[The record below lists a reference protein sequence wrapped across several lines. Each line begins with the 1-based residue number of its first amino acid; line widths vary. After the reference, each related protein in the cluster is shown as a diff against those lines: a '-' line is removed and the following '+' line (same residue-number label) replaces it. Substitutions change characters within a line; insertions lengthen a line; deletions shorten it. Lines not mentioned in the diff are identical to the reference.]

1 MGKSSFTFAILHLCF
16 RYFSSIEEIRSTVEF
31 PPKSAFF
38 SKLKQTEVNDDDY
51 DDAKNLYE
59 SRCSLPDGHPDK
71 WTNFGD
77 FLKHYNLLDVRP
89 LVQAL
94 SICFRKFKE
103 FFNVDPGTKSYKSW
117 YHILS
122 K

>member
-1 MGKSSFTFAILHLCF
+1 MGKNYSILHLFQFEF

-38 SKLKQTEVNDDDY
+38 SKLKQAEVDEEEYNES
-51 DDAKNLYE
+51 KNLYE
-59 SRCSLPDGHPDK
+59 SRRSLPDGHPDK

-94 SICFRKFKE
+94 SVCFRKFRE
-103 FFNVDPGTKSYKSW
+103 FFNVDPGTK
-117 YHILS
+117 
-122 K
+122 

>member
-1 MGKSSFTFAILHLCF
+1 MGKNYSILHLFQFEF

-38 SKLKQTEVNDDDY
+38 SKLKQAEVDEEEYNES
-51 DDAKNLYE
+51 KNLYE
-59 SRCSLPDGHPDK
+59 SRRSLPDGHPDK

-77 FLKHYNLLDVRP
+77 FLKYYNLLDVRP

-94 SICFRKFKE
+94 SICFRKFRE
-103 FFNVDPGTKSYKSW
+103 FFNVDPGTEK
-117 YHILS
+117 
-122 K
+122 

>member
-1 MGKSSFTFAILHLCF
+1 MGKICFTIPLLYSYFS
-16 RYFSSIEEIRSTVEF
+16 YFSSIEEIRSTVEF

-38 SKLKQTEVNDDDY
+38 SKLKQAEVTDDEYNESKQLY
-51 DDAKNLYE
+51 DT
-59 SRCSLPDGHPDK
+59 RCSLPDDHPDK

-94 SICFRKFKE
+94 SVCFRKFRE
-103 FFNVDPGTKSYKSW
+103 FFNVDPGTK
-117 YHILS
+117 
-122 K
+122 